1 MHGYIHI
8 DLFSKTSAVKLR
20 SIYESERYIY
30 AIVLKAAYA
39 RLVKIFVP
47 LSLFS
52 LILGYLRHLHLLK
65 IMYCFSAYV

>member
-8 DLFSKTSAVKLR
+8 DLFRKTSAVKLR

-30 AIVLKAAYA
+30 SIVLKAAYV

-52 LILGYLRHLHLLK
+52 LI
-65 IMYCFSAYV
+65 